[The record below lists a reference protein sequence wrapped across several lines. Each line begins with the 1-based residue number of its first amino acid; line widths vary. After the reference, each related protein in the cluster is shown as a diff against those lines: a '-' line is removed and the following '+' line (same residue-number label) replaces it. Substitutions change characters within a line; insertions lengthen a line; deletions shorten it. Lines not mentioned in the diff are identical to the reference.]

1 MFAAREIMWLI
12 NLPIVLYVFFDYI
25 FMGYAGSGG
34 QELEAMQSAQL
45 RQTHPWVRQFISY
58 LSAEKNASPHT
69 CRNYQR
75 DLEQFE
81 SFLKDSGT
89 CLTPSG
95 EMEVGKVDR
104 LVLRR
109 YLSFLHK
116 KNKKSSIARKVS
128 TLRSF
133 FKYLVREQLASAN
146 PAKGVS
152 SPKLEKVLPTTLTVD
167 EAFRLVES
175 PAEKHDHP
183 SLRDRAILELLY
195 SSGIRVSELV
205 GLNLKRLDFDLGLVR
220 VMGKRKKERIAP
232 VGSKAMESLRAYL
245 KERGEMEEEEPL
257 FVNSRGGRLTSRS
270 VGRLVK
276 KYTKRAGIF
285 RNISP
290 HTLRHTF
297 ATHLLDSGADIREI
311 QEMLGHAS
319 LSTTQRYTHLTLGKL
334 MEVYDKAHPRSFGAA
349 EHNKQEKE

>member
-1 MFAAREIMWLI
+1 MLLI
-12 NLPIVLYVFFDYI
+12 NLPIVLYVLFDNI
-25 FMGYAGSGG
+25 FMGYTSSGG
-34 QELEAMQSAQL
+34 QESEPMQRAQPG
-45 RQTHPWVRQFISY
+45 QTHPWIREFISY
-58 LSAEKNASPHT
+58 LSAEKSASPHT

-81 SFLKDSGT
+81 GFLKNSGT

-95 EMEVGKVDR
+95 EMDMAQVDR
-104 LVLRR
+104 LTLRR

-116 KNKKSSIARKVS
+116 KNKKSSIARKIS

-133 FKYLVREQLASAN
+133 FKYLVREQLASSN
-146 PAKGVS
+146 PAKSVS

-175 PAEKHDHP
+175 PAEGHEHP
-183 SLRDRAILELLY
+183 SLRDCAILELLY

-205 GLNLKRLDFDLGLVR
+205 GLNLKQLDLDLGLVR
-220 VMGKRKKERIAP
+220 VMGKRKKERIVP

-245 KERGEMEEEEPL
+245 GERGEMEEEEPL
-257 FVNSRGGRLTSRS
+257 FINSRGGRLTGRS

-349 EHNKQEKE
+349 QHNKQEKE